1 MNLPD
6 SLGELRQVS
15 FTYKASV
22 FLSKTQIGI
31 VMRFPRGIVWTDS
44 LMKWFFHMG
53 LETIMFEA
61 CWVLKPLPE
70 NHNVPW
76 CVTGSRKSDNQ
87 KSLTNFPLLSFTV
100 TFVTI

>member
-15 FTYKASV
+15 FTYKTSV
-22 FLSKTQIGI
+22 FSSKTQVGI
-31 VMRFPRGIVWTDS
+31 VLRFPTGIVWTDS

-61 CWVLKPLPE
+61 CWGLKLPPE
-70 NHNVPW
+70 SHNVP
-76 CVTGSRKSDNQ
+76 
-87 KSLTNFPLLSFTV
+87 
-100 TFVTI
+100 